1 MRTRVVQCVCPVPA
15 LCDFG
20 HFVGADLVTVVRSS
34 VARLGFDVRKRRHI
48 IAANSIVSNV
58 AVASRTYPRA
68 SLLQLHARNARLTAR
83 NVRRDLCQPADRWT
97 LRCYGRSSRASRHG
111 GRGRTAAGRRRL
123 DGGAGAR
130 SCSRVPSGISCSAR
144 SDVDRQCS
152 ADSGQWLDRR
162 VLRAARS
169 SDPVQPVRHQVLPN
183 WLAIF
188 VWVCLD
194 HFVFCIFVRESLIFE
209 VLNVD

>member
-123 DGGAGAR
+123 DGGARAR

-169 SDPVQPVRHQVLPN
+169 SPARQ
-183 WLAIF
+183 A
-188 VWVCLD
+188 
-194 HFVFCIFVRESLIFE
+194 SAAAK
-209 VLNVD
+209 